1 MKIVNEAVKT
11 FSFTSVIFSF
21 VLFLKLLH
29 CGSKEKIKSR
39 SRKSFYSLLI
49 FLGFIYF
56 VLVAGQSAF
65 AEERTDRY
73 RLVNFDL
80 LGAVFGM
87 ARVEYQQNIDE
98 KSAWA
103 VRGIFW
109 HSTTESWK
117 WDSYGGGFSYR
128 KYITHNAP
136 EGGWIGGGIDVL
148 YTNAKYMGKEDNG
161 YFVFPHAEAGYTF
174 SLTPHSPPYQPP
186 LSPPSK
192 GGDKGEVKGGDT
204 KGGWLITPSVSLG
217 NYIGNIEISN
227 SNIPISGAGMRL
239 SVLVSYLF

>member
-1 MKIVNEAVKT
+1 M
-11 FSFTSVIFSF
+11 
-21 VLFLKLLH
+21 
-29 CGSKEKIKSR
+29 
-39 SRKSFYSLLI
+39 
-49 FLGFIYF
+49 GFIYF

-174 SLTPHSPPYQPP
+174 SLKESR
-186 LSPPSK
+186 
-192 GGDKGEVKGGDT
+192 
-204 KGGWLITPSVSLG
+204 WLITPSVSLG

-239 SVLVSYLF
+239 SVLVSYQF